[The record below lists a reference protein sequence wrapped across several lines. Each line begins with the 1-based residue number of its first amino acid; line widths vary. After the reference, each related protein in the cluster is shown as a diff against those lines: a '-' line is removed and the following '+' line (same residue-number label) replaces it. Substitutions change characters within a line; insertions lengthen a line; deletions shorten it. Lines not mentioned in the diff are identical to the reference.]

1 MAVHLGQTFVTPQAP
16 GVLPHLWMVLS
27 DPSRGER
34 VVLANISSRPCPS
47 GEVLDVRQGEHPF
60 VAHTSYLRFAEVRVA
75 DRGSLEKLLTTAQL
89 RPSHDL
95 TPDLLRRIQV
105 AVAASKVV
113 PIEAA
118 RILTAQGLV

>member
-1 MAVHLGQTFVTPQAP
+1 MAAHLGQTFVTPQAP

-27 DPSRGER
+27 DPSRGDR

-47 GEVLDVRQGEHPF
+47 GEVLELRQGEHPF
-60 VAHTSYLRFAEVRVA
+60 VSHTSYLRFAEVRVA
-75 DRGSLEKLLTTAQL
+75 DRGSLEKLSTAQL

-105 AVAASKVV
+105 AVAASKVA

-118 RILTAQGLV
+118 RILRAQGLV

>member
-34 VVLANISSRPCPS
+34 
-47 GEVLDVRQGEHPF
+47 
-60 VAHTSYLRFAEVRVA
+60 YLRFAEVRVA

-118 RILTAQGLV
+118 RIPTAQGLV